1 MKISLTAIRIDV
13 RTGGREE
20 TTMTTWMN
28 MHKSL
33 GIRTAGR
40 LLVAACLLAIAPA
53 FHAAALDIC
62 GCATIQGLHPFD
74 TSDPTTYPPGTS
86 DQGNTGT
93 LTIPLPADG
102 VLKFSS
108 VRIVNRH
115 VRFVTNAVNTPIT
128 ILVAGDALLQSTF
141 GCCFSFSVSG
151 NNGSGGSS
159 QVAGVGGLGGPGGFR
174 GGDGAAQA
182 INGAAIGGAGFGPG
196 GGLAG
201 SVNPLTT
208 AGGGTFLGLPE
219 LTPLLG
225 GSGGGGGAS
234 SSASSTSCSGGGG
247 GGGGGAL
254 LIAANGSLTIDGYQL
269 FADGGNAAGPGDG
282 SCASAG
288 GGGSGGAIRLVANS
302 IAAPD
307 SSGLFARGLN
317 NGGGDGRIRLESV
330 DTSAQTQFN
339 TSPTALR
346 IVGPTPL
353 TNPINPTVTITSV
366 AGAAVPAVPQ
376 GTFGAIDVV
385 VPAPGSADVAVA
397 TSGVPSGTTV
407 SISVKPRIG
416 GQSMSQVVPLSGCT
430 TAGVCGAAATFNLAA
445 GAYVV
450 EARATF
456 QIP

>member
-1 MKISLTAIRIDV
+1 
-13 RTGGREE
+13 
-20 TTMTTWMN
+20 MTTWLN
-28 MHKSL
+28 MHKTI
-33 GIRTAGR
+33 GIRTAAR
-40 LLVAACLLAIAPA
+40 LLTAACLLMIAPA
-53 FHAAALDIC
+53 FQAATLDIC
-62 GCATIQGLHPFD
+62 GCATIQGLRPFD

-86 DQGNTGT
+86 DQGTFGT
-93 LTIPLPADG
+93 ITIPLPADG

-108 VRIVNRH
+108 VKIQNRQ
-115 VRFVTNAVNTPIT
+115 VRFTTNAANTPVT
-128 ILVAGDALLQSTF
+128 ILVAGDVLLQSTV

-151 NNGSGGSS
+151 SNGSGGSS
-159 QVAGVGGLGGPGGFR
+159 QVAGVGGLGGQGGFR
-174 GGDGAAQA
+174 GGDAAAQA

-196 GGLAG
+196 GGTAG
-201 SVNPLTT
+201 SIGPLTSG
-208 AGGGTFLGLPE
+208 GGGTFLGLPE

-234 SSASSTSCSGGGG
+234 SSATSTGCSGGGG

-254 LIAANGSLTIDGYQL
+254 LIAANGTLTIDGYQL
-269 FADGGNAAGPGDG
+269 FADGGFGAGPGDG
-282 SCASAG
+282 SCAAAG

-302 IAAPD
+302 LTSGN

-317 NGGGDGRIRLESV
+317 NSGGDGRIRLESV

-339 TSPTALR
+339 TSPPSLR

-385 VPAPGSADVAVA
+385 VPAPGAADVAVA

-430 TAGVCGAAATFNLAA
+430 ISGVCGAGATFNLAA